1 MTTATRFPLTLYYD
15 ASCRFCNAE
24 MTNLMLRNDHGRLIF
39 IDANSGDLSAAPAPH
54 AELMRAIHGVGA
66 DGTVYTGVDCLTR
79 AYLGI
84 GWAWVPQLINLP
96 GLRHVAH
103 ALYPVVAR
111 HRHRLPQ
118 APVAWVFE
126 MALRRA
132 AQHHARQAAARSAA
146 CANGACSTDAPAAAP
161 TDATATTT
169 TAHTADPHTQR

>member
-1 MTTATRFPLTLYYD
+1 MSHANSATHFPMTIYYD

-24 MTNLMLRNDHGRLIF
+24 MTNLMLRNEAGQLIF
-39 IDANSGDLSAAPAPH
+39 IDANSGDLRNAPAPYD
-54 AELMRAIHGVGA
+54 ALMRAIHGVGA

-96 GLRHVAH
+96 GLATAARK
-103 ALYPVVAR
+103 LYPVIAR
-111 HRHRLPQ
+111 NRHRLPQ

-132 AQHHARQAAARSAA
+132 ARHHAKQAAARSSA
-146 CANGACSTDAPAAAP
+146 CANGRCDI
-161 TDATATTT
+161 
-169 TAHTADPHTQR
+169 DPKA